1 MAVFSL
7 LNITLQICLNG
18 QPVLTHEYIGENRAI
33 NRENGFN
40 GFREKRHKHTDGEV
54 TCVSTERYVSLPPMA
69 VIGKSKNNSASAIT
83 IFLLHYNQNLLS
95 NKNILEL
102 YFQFTSNF

>member
-18 QPVLTHEYIGENRAI
+18 QPVLTHEYIGENREI

-54 TCVSTERYVSLPPMA
+54 TCVSTEQYVSLPSMA
-69 VIGKSKNNSASAIT
+69 VIGKFIDNSEKM
-83 IFLLHYNQNLLS
+83 LS
-95 NKNILEL
+95 SFFYHIQEINIRNML
-102 YFQFTSNF
+102 NFF